1 MAISEML
8 NTRSEAILKGILNVA
23 NEAQKTYTALEKEY
37 NLKVQMRVYSSG
49 EAVSYMRMAEV
60 RSIRDRVKALQEVE
74 SDAIDAFTHYASDL
88 SIYRA
93 YNNERD
99 FSDTLEKAKSE
110 YDKLDG
116 DLKLYIH

>member
-37 NLKVQMRVYSSG
+37 DLKVQMRVYSSG

-60 RSIRDRVKALQEVE
+60 RSIRDHVKALQEVE
-74 SDAIDAFTHYASDL
+74 SDAIDAFTRYASDL
-88 SIYRA
+88 SMHRA

>member
-8 NTRSEAILKGILNVA
+8 NTRSEAILKGIMNVA
-23 NEAQKTYTALEKEY
+23 NEAKKTYTALEKEY
-37 NLKVQMRVYSSG
+37 DLKVQMRVYSSG

-74 SDAIDAFTHYASDL
+74 SDAIDAFTRYASDL